1 MDIGPGVVEVVESA
15 MFVVGVDRDVV
26 EYLDERLL
34 VCDERLNVSDRD
46 LQVIDEMLLL
56 LPDER

>member
-1 MDIGPGVVEVVESA
+1 MLGVDRGVVEN
-15 MFVVGVDRDVV
+15 
-26 EYLDERLL
+26 LDELLL
-34 VCDERLNVSDRD
+34 VCDERLNVSHRD